1 MAEHPDITR
10 QANLLELLEARSPVV
25 LPTTQMK
32 ALTTLLVALLREIA
46 ETLASPGVGH
56 DQDHL

>member
-25 LPTTQMK
+25 LPTT
-32 ALTTLLVALLREIA
+32 TLLVALLREIA
-46 ETLASPGVGH
+46 EALASPGVDH